1 MDFSF
6 VTWLF
11 DTPQKYID
19 FSNCIYLHWVG
30 NYKRNY
36 KSLSSNSVT
45 QTKMKGCMN
54 PSKCFYYFDHYT
66 HCKINS
72 SSRKLSL
79 YFTII
84 KCSNE
89 FTFWWQ
95 KKQRGRAGGE
105 GLNTITPII
114 ISNSEELFH
123 ALHWKNISQNMSQLT
138 VNTDQITP
146 CEGTDYLD
154 ISEVHNALYSLT

>member
-72 SSRKLSL
+72 SSIKLSL
-79 YFTII
+79 YLTII

-95 KKQRGRAGGE
+95 KKQRGRAGGGGVE
-105 GLNTITPII
+105 YYHTNHYLKQWRVVSCSTLEKYLTKYVTANREYW
-114 ISNSEELFH
+114 SN
-123 ALHWKNISQNMSQLT
+123 N
-138 VNTDQITP
+138 
-146 CEGTDYLD
+146 
-154 ISEVHNALYSLT
+154 SLWGDRLPRHLWGA